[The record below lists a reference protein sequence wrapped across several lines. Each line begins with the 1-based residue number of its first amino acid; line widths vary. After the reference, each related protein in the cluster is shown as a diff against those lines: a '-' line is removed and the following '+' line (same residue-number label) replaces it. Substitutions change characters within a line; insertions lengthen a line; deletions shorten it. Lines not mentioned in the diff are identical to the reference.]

1 MNIPNKLTL
10 NRSLFMKSNIKL
22 IITVFFIIWF
32 INDSN
37 AHNAKSN
44 FDLDDNGLYDDHE
57 RNLLLDFL
65 GNKYPELNA
74 NYDTN
79 NDGKVTVLEQ
89 TTGRLPLSL
98 RIPKRAIDSTT
109 KVPWALNLF
118 PEWLMSAYF
127 QEDTEIGNVINH
139 PSRGTIVANATQ
151 TNSSLQPLKTTKKN
165 GIEFTENS
173 GQYLIMPGQR
183 DARWNYRWMLFT
195 FRIDANTGNNAET
208 ILLDINHGE
217 GSNKSSPKV
226 WYNKTNGLSIQYVG
240 LNKNGLDKRIMTTK
254 NGVVADGKTWNVIV
268 AGIRYGQMFASVN
281 GTLISS
287 EAVQPDRFSGEWIS
301 NTSSYIGD
309 KDIGN
314 MAWAYDSLVFGLTEP
329 SEAMVQKMTGW
340 AAYRLSTNKALFSN
354 GISSIDLPN
363 KHPYKN
369 IRPVMDAEDF
379 PYRYIHNEKEW
390 TAWGSSIDTSEVRI
404 NGGGER
410 VATDDFERVFY
421 DDFRNN
427 RVKASFSGESDLW
440 SAPGFNPAVGAS
452 AQLMPPSETFN
463 VYPHDEDEKKQSL
476 LLRKQNER
484 WKASA
489 FYSVNDLGHGY
500 TWTGPKIFRIR
511 SMLPKIDKNDL
522 PGGLFPAF
530 WSYNPD
536 FLFWRTAN
544 RIEVDWFEF
553 DGKNGAWLNGLSSH
567 YHYAH
572 VPNIFAKDDSS
583 YKSYKA
589 YWGELTEQK
598 SKIEGGLE
606 FWDGQ
611 YHTWEFVID
620 NDMTYINVTIT
631 DEAGNDK
638 WVEIGRVPTAPTYL
652 ERLDLQLDYAL
663 RSYDGNPTSGQE
675 SFTIDSIEVL
685 QKTSEIMQVPKP
697 FTSRPIIT
705 GEKTIGD
712 TITCHA
718 NLQDITDIRYYWFA
732 DGYPLTYT
740 ATNTYDITSEESG
753 KEIRCM
759 VKAVGALN
767 MPEAW
772 TKKIAIAE

>member
-1 MNIPNKLTL
+1 
-10 NRSLFMKSNIKL
+10 
-22 IITVFFIIWF
+22 V
-32 INDSN
+32 
-37 AHNAKSN
+37 
-44 FDLDDNGLYDDHE
+44 
-57 RNLLLDFL
+57 L
-65 GNKYPELNA
+65 G
-74 NYDTN
+74 
-79 NDGKVTVLEQ
+79 
-89 TTGRLPLSL
+89 
-98 RIPKRAIDSTT
+98 
-109 KVPWALNLF
+109 
-118 PEWLMSAYF
+118 
-127 QEDTEIGNVINH
+127 
-139 PSRGTIVANATQ
+139 
-151 TNSSLQPLKTTKKN
+151 
-165 GIEFTENS
+165 
-173 GQYLIMPGQR
+173 
-183 DARWNYRWMLFT
+183 
-195 FRIDANTGNNAET
+195 
-208 ILLDINHGE
+208 
-217 GSNKSSPKV
+217 
-226 WYNKTNGLSIQYVG
+226 
-240 LNKNGLDKRIMTTK
+240 
-254 NGVVADGKTWNVIV
+254 
-268 AGIRYGQMFASVN
+268 
-281 GTLISS
+281 
-287 EAVQPDRFSGEWIS
+287 
-301 NTSSYIGD
+301 
-309 KDIGN
+309 
-314 MAWAYDSLVFGLTEP
+314 VFGG
-329 SEAMVQKMTGW
+329 VG
-340 AAYRLSTNKALFSN
+340 
-354 GISSIDLPN
+354 
-363 KHPYKN
+363 
-369 IRPVMDAEDF
+369 
-379 PYRYIHNEKEW
+379 
-390 TAWGSSIDTSEVRI
+390 WGSSINSSEVRI

-410 VATDDFERVFY
+410 VSTDDFERVFY

-511 SMLPKIDKNDL
+511 SMLPKINKNDL

-620 NDMTYINVTIT
+620 NDMTYINVTIK

-638 WVEIGRVPTAPTYL
+638 WVEVGRVPTAPTYL

-663 RSYDGNPTSGQE
+663 RSYDGNPTSDQE

-685 QKTSEIMQVPKP
+685 QKTSNIIKIPKS
-697 FTSRPIIT
+697 FISKPIIT
-705 GEKTIGD
+705 GEKVVGGTI
-712 TITCHA
+712 ICQA

-772 TKKIAIAE
+772 TEKVAIAE